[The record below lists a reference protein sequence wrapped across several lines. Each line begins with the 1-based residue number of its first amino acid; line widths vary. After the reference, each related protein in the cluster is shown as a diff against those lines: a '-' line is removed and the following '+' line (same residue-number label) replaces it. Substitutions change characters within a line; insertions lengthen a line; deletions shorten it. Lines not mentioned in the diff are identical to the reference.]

1 MFLSYHIFSCKIYC
15 SSHQLHFFPWPIT
28 LCFPLILLL
37 LPQKRI
43 ISQKSPLL
51 RGIYLFL
58 LFFFLFYLFFFKYPN
73 ENMATACNKN
83 QSYYAFDGF
92 FLTDHHITIYRTINL
107 PNQIQSKKEKHS
119 YCWGLGNAVCD
130 LPSQYVNRVT
140 ICFHQISQQV

>member
-28 LCFPLILLL
+28 LFSSYIIVRNTEENHILE
-37 LPQKRI
+37 
-43 ISQKSPLL
+43 SPLL

-119 YCWGLGNAVCD
+119 YYWGQGNAICD
-130 LPSQYVNRVT
+130 LPFQYVNRVI
-140 ICFHQISQQV
+140 ICFHQISKEV